1 MSATTKARGDVS
13 AWTDLDIACE
23 GRIRIEASAGTGK
36 TWTIA
41 ALYLRFI
48 LERGLQPRQIVVT
61 TFTEVAAQE
70 LRERLRGALLLA
82 EREALAATGADPA
95 AASYETWMHARWHAD
110 ESARSRDL
118 RSLRLALAQLDIA
131 PIGTLHGLCRRILAE
146 HPFASG
152 TEFMLP
158 ELVAGE
164 AVLDEVVNDIW
175 RILRQGGEDESV
187 QVLVASG
194 VAGDIEELRR
204 ALKLLL
210 APGVCVARAASP
222 AQIEDAPLWA
232 RRLTAIVEAK
242 NLIAGSGD
250 GPKLRNAW
258 SALIEWLEGRAPP
271 PCDVANHLQLAG
283 KAASFLKEGRAS
295 TAVALAA
302 KFTLDQVTPLLENH
316 RLVGLTALADLARTR
331 LRETLARRNQLRF
344 DDLLLRVQ
352 AALADG
358 AEGAPRSL
366 ADTLHLA
373 WPVAL
378 IDEFQDT
385 DGVQFGILD
394 AIYRNE
400 RGAQRGMLVMIG
412 DPKQAIYRF
421 RGGDIDVYTRAVAQ
435 AQQRLTLSV
444 NRRSSSS
451 LVAAV
456 NEFYAVGGERMSAF
470 AQNSSISYAA
480 VSASDRCD
488 AKPYSIGRELVRKP
502 LVFHY
507 TSEYAAKV
515 PRRRTAALSQCAN
528 QIAAMLRSG
537 EHRIGDRPITPA
549 DIAVL
554 LPTAK
559 SIAELRD
566 LLRER
571 CVPCATSDQTSVFRT
586 DIARELQIVLQAIA
600 SPGDLGALRAA
611 AATRLWG
618 ASFSDLQRYGDD
630 LEQWQ
635 TIASLFH
642 AWHGLWDDRGVMAVI
657 ELLIEHCA
665 VRYLATPIGE
675 RAITDL
681 RHLGELLQ
689 AEDSVVSGKEELLAW
704 LTRQRSDALSDD
716 SNDAADAAQ
725 LRIESDADRVR
736 IMTLHLSKGLEF
748 PIVFLPLPWDHVQHK
763 QQSRAKIF
771 TVHADGGR
779 RVDVTAAAR
788 DQELRDLQDERF
800 RVLYVALTRAIH
812 ACHVYAL
819 PPSAAKETGVQNSA
833 FVEML
838 QRMTPAL
845 TASAGDA
852 LAQTLAAATP
862 HIEWIDGWTHAA
874 MQTYRSPPTDALP
887 ARIARAMP
895 PARTRT
901 LEAKHSFTTLTQ
913 FAHAD
918 AIVDASAADENDIDA
933 GLATA
938 EGEDA
943 VPASAEAMAYRDEHP
958 QVARLAQVRGVDIGN
973 ALHALLEQR
982 DVAEP
987 LSRQRE
993 LVARCLDEAGVRRRD
1008 LRADAL
1014 VDAVIERV
1022 DGALAAP
1029 LGLAAAPQLCL
1040 GGVAAREQRAEMEF
1054 NFALDGIAM
1063 KRLREACALH
1073 GEPDLVPKSSAV
1085 LSGLMTGKIDLI
1097 FTNAGRFHVLD
1108 YKGNYLGASLADYS
1122 GAALR
1127 AAMDANHYRFQALIY
1142 TIATDRYLRQRLG
1155 VNYDRRTR
1163 LGECVYLFLR
1173 AAGLGGDAGIWR
1185 QRFDDDLI
1193 AAVDAA
1199 FAEWREAVA

>member
-82 EREALAATGADPA
+82 EREALAATRADPA
-95 AASYETWMHARWHAD
+95 AASYEAWMHARWHAD

-210 APGVCVARAASP
+210 APGVSVAPAQPVAKIDGRATWATRLRALAASTLKK
-222 AQIEDAPLWA
+222 DSPLEEAWP
-232 RRLTAIVEAK
+232 RLA
-242 NLIAGSGD
+242 D
-250 GPKLRNAW
+250 
-258 SALIEWLEGRAPP
+258 WLEDP
-271 PCDVANHLQLAG
+271 
-283 KAASFLKEGRAS
+283 
-295 TAVALAA
+295 TAVAVSEELKNLHSVTEDDTFYKRKLGDVELLAA
-302 KFTLDQVTPLLENH
+302 REFTRD
-316 RLVGLTALADLARTR
+316 LVPAIEALCLRGITALADLARTR

-488 AKPYSIGRELVRKP
+488 AKPYSIGRELVSKP

-716 SNDAADAAQ
+716 SNDAGDAAQ
-725 LRIESDADRVR
+725 LRIESDGDRVR
-736 IMTLHLSKGLEF
+736 VMTLHLSKGLEF

-763 QQSRAKIF
+763 QQLRAKIF

-887 ARIARAMP
+887 ARIARVMP

-901 LEAKHSFTTLTQ
+901 LEAKHSFTALTQ

-933 GLATA
+933 GLVIA

-987 LSRQRE
+987 LSGQRE

-1040 GGVAAREQRAEMEF
+1040 AGVAAREQRAEMEF
-1054 NFALDGIAM
+1054 NFALDGVAM

-1097 FTNAGRFHVLD
+1097 FTHAGRFHVLD

-1155 VNYDRRTR
+1155 ANYDRRTR

-1185 QRFDDDLI
+1185 QRFGDNLI